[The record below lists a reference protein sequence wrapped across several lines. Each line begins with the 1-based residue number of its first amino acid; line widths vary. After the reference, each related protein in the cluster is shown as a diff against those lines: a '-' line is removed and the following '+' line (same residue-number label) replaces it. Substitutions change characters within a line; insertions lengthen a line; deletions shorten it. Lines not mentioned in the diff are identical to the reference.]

1 MSFSV
6 WYVNISRHAVVQ
18 KKYVST
24 DHSRN
29 SSSVEFGIFV
39 LFQQVGSLRAPGLC
53 RRVQGSVTSAA
64 FDPISQYFLHKKM
77 FSSFSCS
84 VPSPTFLWVL
94 PGVSFFFPDPF
105 LFVQLVR
112 IVLFSLLC
120 LPVLR
125 RATRIQH
132 AGAQKEGRQ
141 KSSKI
146 KLNKNVQQKRNQKFG

>member
-94 PGVSFFFPDPF
+94 PGVSFFFLILFSSSSWFELSYF
-105 LFVQLVR
+105 LFCVCP
-112 IVLFSLLC
+112 FSEE
-120 LPVLR
+120 PQESNTPEHKR
-125 RATRIQH
+125 KADKNP
-132 AGAQKEGRQ
+132 QK
-141 KSSKI
+141 
-146 KLNKNVQQKRNQKFG
+146 